1 MGTNFAG
8 KPILELEEKR
18 KIALEAATRNCAIM
32 LIIEPAPERP
42 PSANRRPLHY
52 DEAGAP

>member
-1 MGTNFAG
+1 
-8 KPILELEEKR
+8 LV
-18 KIALEAATRNCAIM
+18 
-32 LIIEPAPERP
+32 IEPAPERP